1 MRKAGGILVVQF
13 RTKPYRGR
21 MTRTRGT
28 TTHKSAILP
37 KRSDDAY
44 VVGSGA
50 TFNTRVFDDVQASP
64 WTEGRIPLFQFNETT
79 RRAEEPAPFLR
90 QRIMTEARAGA
101 SEARATVGVHTKAA
115 ALATYT
121 ATSEASETA
130 RIVSKFEA

>member
-1 MRKAGGILVVQF
+1 MRKAGRVLVIQL
-13 RTKPYRGR
+13 RTIPDCGG
-21 MTRTRGT
+21 MTRARGT
-28 TTHKSAILP
+28 KTHKTSILP
-37 KRSDDAY
+37 LRSDDAY
-44 VVGSGA
+44 VVGGGA
-50 TFNTRVFDDVQASP
+50 TLNTRVFDDVQASP
-64 WTEGRIPLFQFNETT
+64 RTEGGIPLFQFNETT

-130 RIVSKFEA
+130 RIVGKSEA